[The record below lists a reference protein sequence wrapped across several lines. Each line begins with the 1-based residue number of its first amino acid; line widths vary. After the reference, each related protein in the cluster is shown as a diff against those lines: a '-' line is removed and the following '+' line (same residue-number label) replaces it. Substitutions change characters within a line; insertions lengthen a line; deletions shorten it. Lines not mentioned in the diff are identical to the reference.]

1 MSKLT
6 IEQIKKINNGCS
18 NGFSFDRSY
27 FLFHS
32 EKTLKKNIYLDE
44 KDVDGNEQ
52 CINAHLYYFPEYE
65 EYTNCHGVKC
75 NKKTGLFVPTLRLS
89 FCLSSLNSLP
99 VRTIRQLCC
108 FSTAPFFSLLPF
120 ANMLITL
127 AMLLPLFNIQ
137 PLTLRQLFSLFLAFF
152 NISLP

>member
-27 FLFHS
+27 FLFHN
-32 EKTLKKNIYLDE
+32 EKTLKKNVFLDE
-44 KDVDGNEQ
+44 KDINGNDQ

-65 EYTNCHGVKC
+65 EYTNSHGVKY

-89 FCLSSLNSLP
+89 LYHLEDNGDYGFSYGTGVNITIGEPTKRKTISYLQKCTKNDICSDENILNEYFNHKEKLNDNSL
-99 VRTIRQLCC
+99 
-108 FSTAPFFSLLPF
+108 SL
-120 ANMLITL
+120 
-127 AMLLPLFNIQ
+127 
-137 PLTLRQLFSLFLAFF
+137 
-152 NISLP
+152 